1 MLNPSSAKS
10 PRKIWIEPSAKLPA
24 SCESCYEGL
33 YLSCAYSVVHP
44 PSTLARAISKFKR
57 AGSRASSAGSVTE
70 LAQALT
76 PSQPS
81 SSSSHNKSAST
92 SDFSSPDDLGIK
104 SVAAAHVA
112 AGAQTTAHVLST
124 ASKVIFGSN
133 DEGAQE
139 KSDKSPTDR
148 SQDKKEEG
156 SANEAGESARDMPL
170 ISESPTGSDDEEG
183 GGGSNLASSI
193 LNKVARSGGNM
204 LDTKADSET
213 TMATT
218 VDSRSG
224 HSNDSTVGSV
234 KAFVANA
241 SENLGLTGSGDGE
254 KKEADGG
261 EGAPQPPLPASE
273 LGSGSPITNSAGE
286 RKKSNAG
293 GETKVL
299 TQEPTVSSPTE
310 EDIEPPE
317 GASAAYFGQRDE
329 DVGVARG
336 S

>member
-1 MLNPSSAKS
+1 M
-10 PRKIWIEPSAKLPA
+10 
-24 SCESCYEGL
+24 
-33 YLSCAYSVVHP
+33 SCAYSVVHP

-70 LAQALT
+70 LAHALT
-76 PSQPS
+76 PSQPP

-92 SDFSSPDDLGIK
+92 SDSSSPDDPGIK

-133 DEGAQE
+133 DDEAQD
-139 KSDKSPTDR
+139 KSDQSPTDR
-148 SQDKKEEG
+148 SQDKSKKG
-156 SANEAGESARDMPL
+156 STDAAGESAKDMPS

-183 GGGSNLASSI
+183 GGGGGGSTLASSI
-193 LNKVARSGGNM
+193 RNKVTSSGGNM
-204 LDTKADSET
+204 LDTKADTET

-224 HSNDSTVGSV
+224 HSNDSTVDSV

-241 SENLGLTGSGDGE
+241 SENLGLTGGGDGE
-254 KKEADGG
+254 KKEAARG
-261 EGAPQPPLPASE
+261 EDVPQPPLPASE

-329 DVGVARG
+329 DVGVARR